1 MKYLATLFWSIV
13 LLQMI
18 NFVLNS
24 LVGGGELNLIT
35 PIIGAI
41 IFTIIIVLF
50 DMVIKVN
57 NDDTTKQH

>member
-24 LVGGGELNLIT
+24 LAGGGEFNLIT
-35 PIIGAI
+35 PIVGAI
-41 IFTIIIVLF
+41 FFTIIIVLF
-50 DMVIKVN
+50 EMVIKGN
-57 NDDTTKQH
+57 NDDTKEQH

>member
-24 LVGGGELNLIT
+24 LAGGGELNLIT
-35 PIIGAI
+35 PIVGAI
-41 IFTIIIVLF
+41 FFTIIILLF
-50 DMVIKVN
+50 EMVIKGN
-57 NDDTTKQH
+57 NDDTKEQH